1 MAAAKYLQC
10 SSAASVYHGAMWNR
24 NLAILLVSQIV
35 AVSGTV
41 LIVIIGGLVGALLSS
56 NPAFATL
63 PLSIMVL
70 GTACATVFAAMLMR
84 RIGRRFGFAVG
95 AAIACIASLAAAFGL
110 YIDSFASFC
119 AGVGLYGVN
128 NAFVQQ
134 YRFAAAES
142 VAPAFASR
150 AISFVMLGAIGGA
163 FCGPVLATLG
173 QSLIVSHLYM
183 GSMVAVGVLQALAIL
198 LLLALEEPVPTSDM
212 SNPAPERSLRTI
224 VLQPTFVVAVF
235 ASVVGY
241 GVMNLVMTATPLSM
255 HVHDG
260 LSLDDTAWVIQ
271 SHVLAMYV
279 PSFFSGILIARLGVV
294 RILLLGVF
302 TLLATVVFGLQGHAV
317 VHYWWALVLLG
328 IGWNFLF
335 VGGTSLLVDSY
346 RPDERFKAQAVN
358 EFSVFGVSAAASLL
372 AGTLINN
379 WGWNTVLWSTA
390 PFLIGMLLV
399 LIAFSRRPTSQQLVP
414 GTIR

>member
-1 MAAAKYLQC
+1 
-10 SSAASVYHGAMWNR
+10 MWNR
-24 NLAILLVSQIV
+24 NLAILLASQTV
-35 AVSGTV
+35 AVSGSV
-41 LIVIIGGLVGALLSS
+41 LIVTIGGLVGAALSS

-70 GTACATVFAAMLMR
+70 GTAFATVFAAMLMR
-84 RIGRRFGFAVG
+84 RVGRRSGFVVG
-95 AAIACIASLAAAFGL
+95 ASIATAAGFTAAYGL
-110 YIDSFASFC
+110 YTGSFAIFC

-142 VAPAFASR
+142 VEPGHASR
-150 AISFVMLGAIGGA
+150 AISLVLLGAIGGA
-163 FCGPVLATLG
+163 FCGPLLATAG
-173 QSLIVSHLYM
+173 QALIASHAYM
-183 GSMVAVGVLQALAIL
+183 GSTLAIGVMQALASIL
-198 LLLALEEPVPTSDM
+198 LLGLEEPGPAADM
-212 SNPAPERSLRTI
+212 ARVAPERSLRAI
-224 VLQPTFVVAVF
+224 VLQPTYLVAML

-260 LSLDDTAWVIQ
+260 LSLGDTAWVIQ

-279 PSFFSGILIARLGVV
+279 PSFFSGVLIARLGVL
-294 RILLLGVF
+294 RILVLGIF
-302 TLLATVVFGLQGHAV
+302 ALLATLVFGLLGHDV
-317 VHYWWALVLLG
+317 MHYWWALVLLG

-335 VGGTSLLVDSY
+335 VGGTALLVDSY
-346 RPDERFKAQAVN
+346 RPVERFKAQAIN

-372 AGTLINN
+372 AGTLINT

-390 PFLIGMLLV
+390 PLLIGL
-399 LIAFSRRPTSQQLVP
+399 LIALVPFSRRPAVDQP
-414 GTIR
+414 RNA